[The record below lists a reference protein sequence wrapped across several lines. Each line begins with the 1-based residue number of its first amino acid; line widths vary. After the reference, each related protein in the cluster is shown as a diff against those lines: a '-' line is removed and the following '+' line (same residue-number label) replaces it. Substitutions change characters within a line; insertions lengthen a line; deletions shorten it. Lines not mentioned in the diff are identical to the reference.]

1 MRSVRK
7 MRHDL
12 FTAGLKSADLREVVG
27 NAGILCVSR
36 DGFVFEFAL
45 FEDKTFCLYEF
56 EATAVAVAEKRL
68 KTGGYFR
75 AGGDESLETRR
86 TAWLE
91 TETAYLR

>member
-12 FTAGLKSADLREVVG
+12 FASGCVTAELQEVIG
-27 NAGILCVSR
+27 NSGIF
-36 DGFVFEFAL
+36 FVELYGGWPGYAL
-45 FEDKTFCLYEF
+45 FEDKTFCLYDF
-56 EATAVAVAEKRL
+56 EATAVTVAEKRL
-68 KTGGYFR
+68 RTSGYFR

>member
-12 FTAGLKSADLREVVG
+12 FASGFTTAELQEVIG
-27 NAGILCVSR
+27 SAGIFYIERYGGIPSY
-36 DGFVFEFAL
+36 AL
-45 FEDKTFCLYEF
+45 FENRTFCLYDF

-68 KTGGYFR
+68 RTSGYFR